1 MPGLASQRICFCIS
15 ILCLIGLL
23 KNWMESID
31 DLLKYAELSFEECYI
46 SIIILSNLFTEFS
59 TLNTT
64 QKILYQIKDCLYN
77 KRDIIKNFI
86 IKIMNNNLEKE
97 GELGK
102 MINEKII
109 ELAKTWIHFGLN
121 LLEISSLC
129 EKFLSSIN
137 INNINKI
144 SELLIDAINNSKG
157 AKIYSDIDIN
167 EEIYNDSD
175 LKEKNNLFEVIEKS
189 CNMNEME
196 TLFKIINMIDSFMK
210 NYNINNDKD
219 DILLTGIA
227 NIFSCICEN
236 YIYLFFLKND
246 LSHKLLQNFNVFISL
261 SKRKISYKFFEAL
274 SEMREFINSKYH
286 FYNLTEDEKKE
297 FMKYL
302 LLINENVMINC
313 KLKNLDIKYDLFINQ
328 EFLYINTNKDNNNY
342 FSYENENDI
351 ENDLNEI
358 NVTQYRKS
366 AEDVFYHIFIII
378 ITNFK
383 EGERIYLEKLT
394 NILTMANV
402 NDPSILNDK
411 DRLLAVEIVLY
422 VMTSII
428 ESFESLEISTKIV
441 SDFTLFI
448 LNSQLINNDNMIL
461 KFLLYLDKSS
471 SYIPLDKN
479 VYILSIKFL
488 IDISKNKILE
498 TISTIII
505 YNITMFAKN
514 FDSDVFN
521 LIFNVYSNNYDNYT
535 DIQCVSNL
543 SNALLCSLGI
553 NEKINDSNIENVKQY
568 FINIMSPSTERIKKL
583 NLNNIDDKTLKLEIK
598 KDYNVQQNVLQKS
611 ENINK
616 VLYCDLFQI
625 HIIETFSVTKD
636 IFTKF
641 SQKDFDLITL
651 LTDIY
656 VLNIQKLERN
666 SIYYFNELNELM
678 IFSLNSSP
686 NNYHCITIFKF
697 LYPNYLENNPN
708 NNELIINYFFYISKQ
723 MSSYIINEKKFQIEM
738 LKNFGDFFYYIFPK
752 LNLSNLTNEHINLLF
767 YIINLYI
774 EGIKS
779 FNENSLLRSLIKALS
794 SLIASDTLNKEI
806 IINKYNQIML
816 GIFYGIDNYDS
827 FTVKD
832 FIIFCSNAFGFD
844 KNMFLNTLFEILN
857 SPSYSMFIR
866 PKQDY
871 ISLIKEYLLKY
882 GEIDNKLSNI
892 MQVIIEIKQG
902 KTRLESLH
910 YFALEISRSKILKKK

>member
-1 MPGLASQRICFCIS
+1 
-15 ILCLIGLL
+15 
-23 KNWMESID
+23 
-31 DLLKYAELSFEECYI
+31 
-46 SIIILSNLFTEFS
+46 
-59 TLNTT
+59 
-64 QKILYQIKDCLYN
+64 
-77 KRDIIKNFI
+77 
-86 IKIMNNNLEKE
+86 MNINLEKE

-102 MINEKII
+102 KINEKII

-137 INNINKI
+137 INNINNI

-157 AKIYSDIDIN
+157 AKIYSDIEIN
-167 EEIYNDSD
+167 ADIYNDSD
-175 LKEKNNLFEVIEKS
+175 VKEKNNLFEVIEKS

-411 DRLLAVEIVLY
+411 NRLLAVEIVLY

-553 NEKINDSNIENVKQY
+553 NEKINDSNIENIKQY

-752 LNLSNLTNEHINLLF
+752 LNLSNLSNEHINLLF

-910 YFALEISRSKILKKK
+910 YFALEISRSKILKKKMNSKIYFINLK

>member
-1 MPGLASQRICFCIS
+1 
-15 ILCLIGLL
+15 
-23 KNWMESID
+23 
-31 DLLKYAELSFEECYI
+31 
-46 SIIILSNLFTEFS
+46 
-59 TLNTT
+59 
-64 QKILYQIKDCLYN
+64 
-77 KRDIIKNFI
+77 
-86 IKIMNNNLEKE
+86 
-97 GELGK
+97 
-102 MINEKII
+102 
-109 ELAKTWIHFGLN
+109 
-121 LLEISSLC
+121 
-129 EKFLSSIN
+129 
-137 INNINKI
+137 
-144 SELLIDAINNSKG
+144 
-157 AKIYSDIDIN
+157 
-167 EEIYNDSD
+167 
-175 LKEKNNLFEVIEKS
+175 
-189 CNMNEME
+189 
-196 TLFKIINMIDSFMK
+196 
-210 NYNINNDKD
+210 
-219 DILLTGIA
+219 
-227 NIFSCICEN
+227 
-236 YIYLFFLKND
+236 
-246 LSHKLLQNFNVFISL
+246 
-261 SKRKISYKFFEAL
+261 
-274 SEMREFINSKYH
+274 
-286 FYNLTEDEKKE
+286 
-297 FMKYL
+297 
-302 LLINENVMINC
+302 
-313 KLKNLDIKYDLFINQ
+313 
-328 EFLYINTNKDNNNY
+328 
-342 FSYENENDI
+342 
-351 ENDLNEI
+351 
-358 NVTQYRKS
+358 
-366 AEDVFYHIFIII
+366 
-378 ITNFK
+378 
-383 EGERIYLEKLT
+383 
-394 NILTMANV
+394 MANV

-411 DRLLAVEIVLY
+411 NRLLAVEIVLY

-625 HIIETFSVTKD
+625 HIIETFSVTKE

-656 VLNIQKLERN
+656 VTNIQKLERN

-752 LNLSNLTNEHINLLF
+752 LNLSNLSNEHINLLF